1 MKRVAA
7 AFCLAVFA
15 AMPPLPAAAEPS
27 PKRGGTLEF
36 AVQDEPPNYD
46 CHANFSFAFLHPV
59 APHYSTL
66 LRFDGANYPQI
77 EGDLAESWTVS
88 ADRLTYIFKL
98 RPHVLFHDGAPLTS
112 DDIKA
117 SYDRIVNP
125 PAGVIS
131 ARKAIY
137 AAIGGIETPDPLTVV
152 FRLKW
157 PEAAMLEK
165 FASPWN
171 CIYRAAKLKEDP
183 LFPKTHVLGTG
194 PFVFVEHVAGTR
206 WVGRRWEHY
215 FREGRPYLDGYQ
227 ADFMAGPAVIDA
239 LASGRIMAEFR
250 SVTPGDRDRLVA
262 TLGNK
267 ISINEVPWLQSL
279 LIEFSAKQPPFTDDR
294 VRRALTLAID
304 RWQAADALGGTTFLK
319 FVGGLM
325 RPGSAM
331 AAPEAELTSVPGF
344 SRDIDASRA
353 EAKRLLEAAGIH
365 DLKIKLTNR
374 NIPMPYWPAA
384 DYITDS
390 WRQIGVSVTQ
400 ERLNT
405 KDWQAAL
412 ETHSFEAAIDFD
424 GGYFDDPTLQ
434 LVKYVSTDLSPNNF
448 TNSTD
453 RFLDALYTGQA
464 LTQDTRT
471 RARITRAFEKQ
482 ALTDAYTV
490 PFLWWNRIVATSS
503 ALKGWSL
510 TPSAFL
516 DQDLGDV
523 WLDQ

>member
-1 MKRVAA
+1 MKRAVA
-7 AFCLAVFA
+7 AFCLAACVV
-15 AMPPLPAAAEPS
+15 MPAAADPS
-27 PKRGGTLEF
+27 PKHGGTLEF

-77 EGDLAESWTVS
+77 EGDLAESWSVS
-88 ADRLTYIFKL
+88 PDKLTYIFKL
-98 RPHVLFHDGAPLTS
+98 HPHVLFHDGALLTS

-117 SYDRIVNP
+117 SYERIVNP
-125 PAGVIS
+125 PAGVSS

-137 AAIGGIETPDPLTVV
+137 AAVGGIETPDPVTVI

-183 LFPKTHVLGTG
+183 LFPKTHILGTG
-194 PFVFVEHVAGTR
+194 PFAFVEHVAGTR

-227 ADFMAGPAVIDA
+227 ADFLAGQAAVDA

-250 SVTPGDRDRLVA
+250 SMAPGDRDRLVT
-262 TLGNK
+262 TLGNG
-267 ISINEVPWLQSL
+267 ISISEMPWLETL
-279 LIEFSAKQPPFTDDR
+279 LIEFNAKRPPFTDER
-294 VRRALTLAID
+294 VRRALSLAID
-304 RWQAADALGGTTFLK
+304 RWHAADVLGGTTFLK

-331 AAPEAELTSVPGF
+331 AASEAELTALPGF
-344 SRDIDASRA
+344 SRDIEASRA
-353 EAKRLLEAAGIH
+353 EARQLLAAAGIH
-365 DLKIKLTNR
+365 DLTVKLTNR
-374 NIPMPYWPAA
+374 NIAMPYGPAA
-384 DYITDS
+384 DYIVES
-390 WRQIGVSVTQ
+390 WRQIGVGVTQ

-405 KDWQAAL
+405 KDWQTAL
-412 ETHSFEAAIDFD
+412 ETHTFDAAIDFD
-424 GGYFDDPTLQ
+424 GSYFDDPTLQ
-434 LVKYVSTDLSPNNF
+434 LVKYVSTDLSPSNF

-453 RFLDALYTGQA
+453 RFLDALYAGQA
-464 LTQDTRT
+464 LTPDARG
-471 RARITRAFEKQ
+471 RARITRGFEKQ

-503 ALKGWSL
+503 AVKGWYL
-510 TPSAFL
+510 TPSAYL
-516 DQDLGDV
+516 EQDLGDV
-523 WLDQ
+523 WLDR

>member
-1 MKRVAA
+1 MKRLAA
-7 AFCLAVFA
+7 AFCLIAFA
-15 AMPPLPAAAEPS
+15 ALPAAAEPP
-27 PKRGGTLEF
+27 PKPGGILEF

-66 LRFDGANYPQI
+66 LRFDGAAYPQV
-77 EGDLAESWTVS
+77 EGDLADSWTVS
-88 ADRLTYIFKL
+88 ADKLTYIFKL
-98 RPHVLFHDGAPLTS
+98 HPNVLFHDGAPLTS
-112 DDIKA
+112 ADVKA
-117 SYDRIVNP
+117 SYERIVNP
-125 PAGVIS
+125 PEGVIS
-131 ARKAIY
+131 ARKVIY
-137 AAIGGIETPDPLTVV
+137 AAIGSIETPDPLTVI

-171 CIYRAAKLKEDP
+171 CIYRAAKLAEDP
-183 LFPKTHVLGTG
+183 LFPKTNVLGTG
-194 PFVFVEHVAGTR
+194 PFVFVEHVKGTR

-215 FREGRPYLDGYQ
+215 FRQGRPYLDGYQ
-227 ADFMAGPAVIDA
+227 ADFLSGQAVIDA
-239 LASGRIMAEFR
+239 LAAGRIMAEFR

-262 TLGNK
+262 ALGSK
-267 ISINEVPWLQSL
+267 ISISEVPWLQSL
-279 LIEFSAKQPPFTDDR
+279 LIEFNAKRPPFTDDR

-304 RWQAADALGGTTFLK
+304 RWQAAETLGGTTFLK

-325 RPGSAM
+325 RPGSPM
-331 AAPEAELTSVPGF
+331 ATPEEELSAVPGF
-344 SRDIDASRA
+344 SRDIEASRA
-353 EAKRLLEAAGIH
+353 EARQLLATAGIH
-365 DLKIKLTNR
+365 DLKITLTNR
-374 NIPMPYWPAA
+374 SIPMPYWPAA
-384 DYITDS
+384 DYIAEA

-405 KDWQAAL
+405 KDWQTAL
-412 ETHSFEAAIDFD
+412 ETHAFEVAIDFD

-453 RFLDALYTGQA
+453 RFLDALYVGQA
-464 LTQDTRT
+464 LTPDARQ
-471 RARITRAFEKQ
+471 RAKITHAFEKQ

-503 ALKGWSL
+503 ALKGWYL
-510 TPSAFL
+510 TPSL
-516 DQDLGDV
+516 YLEQDLGDV
-523 WLDQ
+523 WLDR